1 MKKKKVSV
9 IMLLCLCLCFILVGC
24 GKTKEEKQEET
35 YSEAMSLL
43 EKGKYDEGK
52 KMLET
57 IEDYKD
63 VSTILEQIKWESKAY
78 SCINDIRKG
87 LKNPDSL
94 YIKDIAFFSP
104 DAKDGLSDSE
114 LKEANRMSEI
124 FCEKG
129 EPVILFMVSGE
140 NGFGGSGTGYYA
152 FMYGSDGYESLGFCS
167 SLNPEKCKDDDEKT
181 ISEIM
186 NDCGKYLKVVG
197 KVDLDRIHTI
207 VKDQAY
213 TAIKIIE

>member
-1 MKKKKVSV
+1 M
-9 IMLLCLCLCFILVGC
+9 
-24 GKTKEEKQEET
+24 
-35 YSEAMSLL
+35 
-43 EKGKYDEGK
+43 
-52 KMLET
+52 
-57 IEDYKD
+57 
-63 VSTILEQIKWESKAY
+63 
-78 SCINDIRKG
+78 G

-104 DAKDGLSDSE
+104 DPKDGLSASE
-114 LKEANRMSEI
+114 LKKANKMSEI

-167 SLNPEKCKDDDEKT
+167 SLYPEKCKDNEEKT
-181 ISEIM
+181 TSEIM

-197 KVDLDRIHTI
+197 DVDLDRIHTI

>member
-1 MKKKKVSV
+1 MKKGIAV
-9 IMLLCLCLCFILVGC
+9 ILTLCLSICCLVGC

-35 YSEAMSLL
+35 YSQAIDLL

-52 KMLET
+52 ELLET

-104 DAKDGLSDSE
+104 DPKDGLSSSE
-114 LKEANRMSEI
+114 LKEANKMSEI
-124 FCEKG
+124 FCAKG
-129 EPVILFMVSGE
+129 EPVILFFVSGE
-140 NGFGGSGTGYYA
+140 NGFGGSGSGYYA

-167 SLNPEKCKDDDEKT
+167 SLKPEKCANDDEKT

-197 KVDLDRIHTI
+197 EVDLDRIHTI